1 MTQKHLGNLLV
12 LLGDINCLTA
22 SSYSFVLDLPTNND
36 LSKFLDCVN
45 EDVQKSYLV
54 NEMCLVVWMEKK
66 VQWYLGFVCK
76 DIGDNKYLVE
86 NLE

>member
-12 LLGDINCLTA
+12 LLGDINCLTT

-54 NEMCLVVWMEKK
+54 NEMCVVVWMEKK